1 MALLTCP
8 ECGRKVSEEA
18 SACPECGYPV
28 DKMIGLQTPE
38 SQKKLGNGLGVAG
51 FVVSIVALLFSFAA
65 SLGFILGV
73 VAFGLAF
80 SGLVLAIVKG
90 NREKGLA
97 IAGLVIS
104 IVAIACVFEQNIN
117 NASTPLNDTEKA
129 ELATTLDSIEPVQ
142 PEEDA
147 QVVIGS
153 TYVIPDL
160 CEFAVSYAEL
170 KKEVR
175 PPNPSSFHT
184 YYPEKDGMTY
194 LDVAVRVKNLRT
206 TARHADE
213 FGSATAIVGDGYEY
227 DGFSTIEE
235 SDGGDFT
242 YTSITSIDPLETA
255 VLHFLFSIPNE
266 VAENTAVPIILE
278 MTMLEQEYTLSVR

>member
-18 SACPECGYPV
+18 SACPGCGYPV

-51 FVVSIVALLFSFAA
+51 FVVSIVALLFSYAA

-80 SGLVLAIVKG
+80 SGLLLAIVKG
-90 NREKGLA
+90 NRAKGLA

-117 NASTPLNDTEKA
+117 NASTIKDGIFTKSSEEDHAFASPLSDAEKT
-129 ELATTLDSIEPVQ
+129 ELAATLDSIEPVQ

-147 QVVIGS
+147 QKEMQIATTPSITKGQKN
-153 TYVIPDL
+153 
-160 CEFAVSYAEL
+160 AL
-170 KKEVR
+170 KKAKEYFALSAFSHSGIIR
-175 PPNPSSFHT
+175 QLKFEGFTTDEATFAADNCGMDWNEQAAKKAEEYLLISSFSRNGLIRQLKYEGFT
-184 YYPEKDGMTY
+184 QEQAEYG
-194 LDVAVRVKNLRT
+194 VNAV
-206 TARHADE
+206 
-213 FGSATAIVGDGYEY
+213 GY
-227 DGFSTIEE
+227 
-235 SDGGDFT
+235 
-242 YTSITSIDPLETA
+242 
-255 VLHFLFSIPNE
+255 
-266 VAENTAVPIILE
+266 
-278 MTMLEQEYTLSVR
+278 